1 MPSVHFT
8 PNLRRH
14 LVVESVEVEGQTVS
28 EALSRVFGVNPGLR
42 SYVLDDQGRLRTHV
56 TIYVDGRP
64 LQDRI
69 ELGDPVGET
78 AEIHVM
84 QALSGG

>member
-1 MPSVHFT
+1 MARIHFT

-14 LVVESVEVEGQTVS
+14 LAVESAEAAGATVS
-28 EALSRVFGVNPGLR
+28 EALAAVFSRNPNLR
-42 SYVLDDQGRLRTHV
+42 SYVVDDQGRLRTHV
-56 TIYVDGRP
+56 AVYVDGRR
-64 LQDRI
+64 LRGGSDLEDRI
-69 ELGDPVGET
+69 GAS

>member
-1 MPSVHFT
+1 MPRVHFT

-14 LVVESVEVEGQTVS
+14 IAADTAEVSGATVS
-28 EALSRVFGVNPGLR
+28 SVLARVFATNPGLR

-56 TIYVDGRP
+56 VVYVDGRAIA
-64 LQDRI
+64 DRI
-69 ELGDPVGET
+69 GLGDPVTDRSEV
-78 AEIHVM
+78 HVM

>member
-1 MPSVHFT
+1 VPSVHFT

-14 LVVESVEVEGQTVS
+14 LVVENAEVQGRTVS
-28 EALSRVFGVNPGLR
+28 EALSRVFRDNPGLR

-56 TIYVDGRP
+56 VIYVDGRP
-64 LQDRI
+64 VRDRVA
-69 ELGDPVGET
+69 LGDEVGAG

>member
-1 MPSVHFT
+1 MAAIHFT

-14 LVVESVEVEGQTVS
+14 LVVESAEVHGRTVS
-28 EALSRVFGVNPGLR
+28 EALLEVFRTNPALR
-42 SYVLDDQGRLRTHV
+42 SYVMDDQGRLRTHV
-56 TIYVDGRP
+56 VIYVDGHPVR
-64 LQDRI
+64 DRA
-69 ELGDPVGET
+69 ELGDPVGEG

>member
-1 MPSVHFT
+1 M
-8 PNLRRH
+8 
-14 LVVESVEVEGQTVS
+14 S
-28 EALSRVFGVNPGLR
+28 EALSRVFRGNPGLR

-56 TIYVDGRP
+56 VIYVDGRP
-64 LQDRI
+64 VRDRNA
-69 ELGDPVGET
+69 LADAVGEN

>member
-1 MPSVHFT
+1 MPAVHFT

-14 LVVESVEVEGQTVS
+14 LAVESARVEGQTVS
-28 EALSRVFGVNPGLR
+28 EALTRVFRDNPGLR

-56 TIYVDGRP
+56 VIYVDGRP
-64 LQDRI
+64 VRDRNA
-69 ELGDPVGET
+69 LADAVGEN

>member
-14 LVVESVEVEGQTVS
+14 LLVESAEVEGHTVT
-28 EALSRVFGVNPGLR
+28 EALSRVFRDNPGLR
-42 SYVLDDQGRLRTHV
+42 FYVLDDQGRLRTHV
-56 TIYVDGRP
+56 VIYVDGRP
-64 LQDRI
+64 LRDRVT
-69 ELGDPVGET
+69 LGDPLRDA
-78 AEIHVM
+78 AEVHMM

>member
-1 MPSVHFT
+1 MPAVHFT

-14 LVVESVEVEGQTVS
+14 LVVETARVEGRTVS
-28 EALSRVFGVNPGLR
+28 EALSRVFRDNPNLR

-56 TIYVDGRP
+56 VIFVDGQAVR
-64 LQDRI
+64 DRTA
-69 ELGDPVGET
+69 LRDPVAES

>member
-1 MPSVHFT
+1 MARIHFT

-14 LVVESVEVEGQTVS
+14 LVVKSAEVEGGTVS
-28 EALSRVFGVNPGLR
+28 EALFGVFSRNPALR
-42 SYVLDDQGRLRTHV
+42 SYVVDDQGRLRTHV
-56 TIYVDGRP
+56 VVYVDGTPVRDRSG
-64 LQDRI
+64 LADRI
-69 ELGDPVGET
+69 GEG

>member
-1 MPSVHFT
+1 M
-8 PNLRRH
+8 
-14 LVVESVEVEGQTVS
+14 S
-28 EALSRVFGVNPGLR
+28 EALSFVFRDNPGLR

-56 TIYVDGRP
+56 VIYVDGRP
-64 LQDRI
+64 VRDRNA
-69 ELGDPVGET
+69 LGDAVGES

>member
-1 MPSVHFT
+1 M
-8 PNLRRH
+8 
-14 LVVESVEVEGQTVS
+14 S
-28 EALSRVFGVNPGLR
+28 EALSGVFRDNPGLR

-56 TIYVDGRP
+56 VIYVDGRP
-64 LQDRI
+64 VRDRNA
-69 ELGDPVGET
+69 LGDAVGES

>member
-1 MPSVHFT
+1 M
-8 PNLRRH
+8 
-14 LVVESVEVEGQTVS
+14 S
-28 EALSRVFGVNPGLR
+28 EALSRVFRDNPGLR

-56 TIYVDGRP
+56 VIYVDGRP
-64 LQDRI
+64 VRDRNA
-69 ELGDPVGET
+69 LGDAVGKS

>member
-14 LVVESVEVEGQTVS
+14 LRVDSAEVEGHTVS
-28 EALSRVFGVNPGLR
+28 DALSRVFRDNPDLR

-56 TIYVDGRP
+56 VIYVDGRAVR
-64 LQDRI
+64 DRT
-69 ELGDPVGET
+69 ELGDAVGEG

>member
-14 LVVESVEVEGQTVS
+14 LVVDSTEVEGHTVS
-28 EALSRVFGVNPGLR
+28 DALSRVFRDNPGLR

-56 TIYVDGRP
+56 AIYVDGRP
-64 LQDRI
+64 VRDRTA
-69 ELGDPVGET
+69 LGDAVREG